1 PYPWPHSHES
11 DSAIR
16 LATAVRFSD
25 GKDHSPQNRRAVNKL
40 SGDKYDVADLDPIP
54 PQSKASVLKW
64 PEIVSS
70 DDRVRAASFLRGD
83 AFVTNLHFLGS
94 GYSTHLMRF

>member
-1 PYPWPHSHES
+1 MMLQILTLYPY
-11 DSAIR
+11 
-16 LATAVRFSD
+16 VCM
-25 GKDHSPQNRRAVNKL
+25 Q
-40 SGDKYDVADLDPIP
+40 
-54 PQSKASVLKW
+54 ASVLKW

-83 AFVTNLHFLGS
+83 AFVTNFHFLGS